1 MKLFSRFFKIFIQM
15 QVTSMNPRKKDPQ
28 IKLKIFYR
36 MTMKKLSKP
45 SKFFK
50 VIFWVD
56 GQEWKWAVLTILI
69 GRQGLFFK
77 TFHFHILGPSTN
89 FHSISRMFPY
99 MENSKS
105 RVTAVKA
112 NDDAW
117 ACLGTQLIGMIRT
130 TMQRNF
136 VKNATEEEIQEK
148 QKVFFNK

>member
-1 MKLFSRFFKIFIQM
+1 MSH
-15 QVTSMNPRKKDPQ
+15 VAC
-28 IKLKIFYR
+28 
-36 MTMKKLSKP
+36 
-45 SKFFK
+45 
-50 VIFWVD
+50 
-56 GQEWKWAVLTILI
+56 GLI
-69 GRQGLFFK
+69 EF
-77 TFHFHILGPSTN
+77 
-89 FHSISRMFPY
+89 SRMFPY

-148 QKVFFNK
+148 QKVFVNK